1 MGKPELHL
9 FILWQNALDEKDRI
23 LADIR
28 TKFEVV
34 RIFAITW
41 TPEFV
46 SSNFTRFYGTF
57 LPNRS
62 FKEKE
67 CGTGTFYLIVVWDK
81 QPQYEHRITSH
92 GGEDVNVGMF
102 DAKYLYRSW
111 TKGGHKVHGTT
122 SIAETN
128 HNLTLLLGL
137 NTEDFLLKYP
147 DTSDDVISLNRDIEG
162 AQGWNSLHHLF
173 YVLNATTPYV
183 ILRGEKEILDNHFP
197 ENHLDVDI
205 MLEAKDYENAK
216 YIINGVSCC
225 NQFRPH
231 ERILIEGN
239 TYYIDIWRRE
249 NNYFDNSWSA
259 MMLQRREFKDGLYVL
274 NREDKFYSLLYHCFF
289 VKGDFEQD
297 YLEQLHTM
305 RKELGFGDTSYDE
318 LLLAYLKKNRYV
330 VIRPN
335 DKSIELH
342 FENELLKQYVL
353 QYGLCVSTTVSDDC
367 LDVRTKQPISW
378 TSRAYDKGDSIIKE
392 ATPSI
397 IDHEV
402 DALNKLKEYPQ
413 FPHVLRTFEKKGLK
427 YVEISK
433 VPGISADAYFKIR
446 KNRTF
451 RKYKAFITQA
461 LDVLEILYTHHIGHR
476 DFIPQ
481 NLLLEDDGDACRLYC
496 IDFGWSVDYTQEKD
510 FVCPPG
516 LTGEYAGCKP
526 FSDFYTFSMV
536 LHRMLVMP
544 YTQRIIK
551 TLQTIRYEDYF
562 EEAKVLNAIR
572 HAKKQAQRRLG
583 IMDIYGLLRNRYARV
598 NMFVLQVRDWS
609 PQWLWDLLRKN
620 GKA

>member
-1 MGKPELHL
+1 MQAPELHL
-9 FILWQNALDEKDRI
+9 FILWQNALGEKDRI

-46 SSNFTRFYGTF
+46 SSNFTRFYGTY
-57 LPNRS
+57 LPDRS
-62 FKEKE
+62 YKEKE
-67 CGTGTFYLIVVWDK
+67 CGRGTFYLIVVWDK

-92 GGEDVNVGMF
+92 GGEDVNVRMF

-137 NTEDFLLKYP
+137 HTDDFLAKYP
-147 DTSDDVISLNRDIEG
+147 DTNDEVISINRDVEG
-162 AQGWNSLHHLF
+162 TQGWKSLQYLF
-173 YVLNATTPYV
+173 YVLNATIPYV
-183 ILRGEKEILDNHFP
+183 VLRGEKEIFENHFP

-216 YIINGVSCC
+216 YIVNGVSCC

-231 ERILIEGN
+231 ERIMIGEN
-239 TYYIDIWRRE
+239 VYYIDIWQRE
-249 NNYFDNSWSA
+249 NNYFDGSWA
-259 MMLQRREFKDGLYVL
+259 AEMLKRREIKNGLYVL
-274 NREDKFYSLLYHCFF
+274 NQQDKFYSLLYHCFF
-289 VKGDFEQD
+289 IKGRIEPDYEELLQD
-297 YLEQLHTM
+297 LRLQLG
-305 RKELGFGDTSYDE
+305 LGDSPFDK
-318 LLLAYLKKNRYV
+318 LLLAYLRQNNYI

-335 DKSIELH
+335 DQSIKLH
-342 FENELLKQYVL
+342 FDNEFLKQYAL
-353 QYGLCVSTTVSDDC
+353 QYGLCVSSTVSDNC
-367 LDVRTKQPISW
+367 LDARTKQPISW
-378 TSRAYDKGDSIIKE
+378 ISRAYDKGDSIIKE

-402 DALNKLKEYPQ
+402 NALKKLNNYSQ
-413 FPHVLRTFEKKGLK
+413 FPHVIRTFNNDGLK

-433 VPGISADAYFKIR
+433 VSGISADAYFKIR

-451 RKYKAFITQA
+451 RKYKAFILQA

-481 NLLLEDDGDACRLYC
+481 NLLLENEGDVCRLNC
-496 IDFGWSVDYTQEKD
+496 IDFGWSVDYLQEKD

-516 LTGEYAGCKP
+516 LTGKFAGCKP

-536 LHRMLVMP
+536 LHDMLVIP

-551 TLQTIRYEDYF
+551 MLQFLRYEDYF
-562 EEAKVLNAIR
+562 DEAKVLNAIR
-572 HAKKQAQRRLG
+572 QAKKYSHRHLG
-583 IMDIYGLLRNRYARV
+583 IMDVYGLLRNRYVRV
-598 NMFVLQVRDWS
+598 NSFVLKVRDWS
-609 PQWLWDLLRKN
+609 PQWLWDILRKS
-620 GKA
+620 GRV